1 MNDIFVAFVA
11 FKELLEGFVG
21 LLNNIVFNISGF
33 SVSYGGIVFAV
44 LVTGFVISV
53 FWRGAKT

>member
-1 MNDIFVAFVA
+1 MPDIFDAFVA
-11 FKELLEGFVG
+11 FKQLIEGYLG

-44 LVTGFVISV
+44 LVVGLVISV

>member
-1 MNDIFVAFVA
+1 MTDIFSIFVAFKDLIA
-11 FKELLEGFVG
+11 GYLG

-44 LVTGFVISV
+44 LVVGLVISV